1 MTDIYDETLEEIQK
15 AKVMLNE
22 IDYTD
27 KFRHIETSVKGS
39 LDPGCPCRCNGC
51 VEDDIEN
58 RELTPTEEEA
68 VEWLFQLV
76 ETPRYD

>member
-1 MTDIYDETLEEIQK
+1 MSDIYDETLEEIQK
-15 AKVMLNE
+15 AKATLNE

-27 KFRHIETSVKGS
+27 KYRHIETSVKGS
-39 LDPGCPCRCNGC
+39 LDPCCPCRCHGC

-58 RELTPTEEEA
+58 RELTPAEEEA

-76 ETPRYD
+76 ETPRYN